1 MIQVIDMKVNVD
13 IPIGISNDFEIV
25 YYTNETTDNNWQAYL
40 SLKDESHDNY
50 TVLLKAGCNQP
61 IMQDSEAEY
70 NEHQWL
76 WDNATGDVLIGGL
89 GIGLVNQV
97 LIDNPNIT
105 SVTIIENSQDV
116 IDLVWEHCSKDE
128 RFTLIQEN
136 IETWEIPT
144 DSSWDIAWFDTWL
157 VDNSLSMREYKT
169 LINNKYSPF
178 CNSIRVWN

>member
-1 MIQVIDMKVNVD
+1 MKINVN
-13 IPIGISNDFEIV
+13 IPTGTSGDFEIAN
-25 YYTNETTDNNWQAYL
+25 YSNETTDNNWQTYL
-40 SLKDESHDNY
+40 SMKDETHTNY
-50 TVLLKAGCNQP
+50 IVLLKSNCVMP

-128 RFTLIQEN
+128 RFTLIQED
-136 IETWEIPT
+136 IE
-144 DSSWDIAWFDTWL
+144 
-157 VDNSLSMREYKT
+157 
-169 LINNKYSPF
+169 
-178 CNSIRVWN
+178 